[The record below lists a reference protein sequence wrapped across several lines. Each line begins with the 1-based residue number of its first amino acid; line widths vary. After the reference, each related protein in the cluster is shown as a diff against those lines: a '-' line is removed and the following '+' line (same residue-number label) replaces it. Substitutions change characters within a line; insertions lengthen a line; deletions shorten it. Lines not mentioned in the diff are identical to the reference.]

1 MKTILIGISALLLS
15 AAIAGKLTLKAD
27 KATSSITYHC
37 VHPLHEWDG
46 VDKNVICVMNYL
58 DSSNSIEKVAML
70 AKVADFDTQ
79 NSNRDSHAM
88 EVLDGIKYPNVT
100 FSSTSIV
107 ADGNH
112 LKVNGNLNFH
122 NEIRAISFDAVRV
135 DADKQIS
142 VTGSFSILLSDY
154 KIARPSFML
163 KDMEDKMDLSFVM
176 VFHKP

>member
-1 MKTILIGISALLLS
+1 MSTALISGALIL
-15 AAIAGKLTLKAD
+15 GKITLKAD
-27 KATSSITYHC
+27 KAHSSITYHC
-37 VHPLHEWDG
+37 VHPLHEWNG
-46 VDKNVICVMNYL
+46 VDKNSICVMTYL
-58 DSSNSIEKVAML
+58 DSSNTIEKVAML
-70 AKVADFDTQ
+70 AKVADFDTE

-100 FSSTSIV
+100 FSSTAIV

-112 LKVNGNLNFH
+112 LKVTGNLNFH
-122 NEIRAISFDAVRV
+122 NETRAISFDALRV

-163 KDMEDKMDLSFVM
+163 KEMEDKMDLSFVM